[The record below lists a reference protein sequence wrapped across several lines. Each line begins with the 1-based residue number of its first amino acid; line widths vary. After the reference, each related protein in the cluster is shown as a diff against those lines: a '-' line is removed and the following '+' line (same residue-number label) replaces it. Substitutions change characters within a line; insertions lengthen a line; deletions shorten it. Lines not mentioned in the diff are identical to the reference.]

1 MDKVK
6 CTAHIKLIDIDHEH
20 TNIDSALHPL
30 YIPSYRSGTVKISF
44 MLNPDGNMEDVG
56 KALIKC
62 IQEYYSLYEETKMKE
77 LTASEI
83 GEWVMKTK
91 PPHWELWR
99 QNNTAIPGRSFIGR
113 KGIGDYTGYDTVT
126 GKRIEIE
133 VKKWGDRI
141 NDDQAIF
148 LSGIEKSGGHAFIAI
163 QNDCGYPELIRVRPN
178 DTKHSLNNYLKK
190 L

>member
-6 CTAHIKLIDIDHEH
+6 CTAHIELIDSTNEYGVIEH
-20 TNIDSALHPL
+20 SQE
-30 YIPSYRSGTVKISF
+30 YRHTPMFTSGIIKIGYE
-44 MLNPDGNMEDVG
+44 LDPDGNKLDIRD
-56 KALIKC
+56 ALIKC
-62 IQEYYSLYEETKMKE
+62 IQEYYSQYEESKMKE

-99 QNNTAIPGRSFIGR
+99 QNNTAIPGRAFIGR
-113 KGIGDYTGYDTVT
+113 KGVGDYTGYDTIT

-133 VKKWGDRI
+133 VKKRGDMI
-141 NDDQAIF
+141 SDNQAA
-148 LSGIEKSGGHAFIAI
+148 LLVSVAKSGGNAYVAI
-163 QNDCGYPELIRVRPN
+163 QNHCDICELIKVVPN
-178 DTKHSLNNYLKK
+178 DTKHSLNNYLRK